1 MKMSGHMGDETVTIK
16 KVRVVR
22 TDPDRNLLLVN
33 GSLPGARG
41 GLIIVKKA

>member
-1 MKMSGHMGDETVTIK
+1 MSGHMGSERVTIK

-22 TDPDRNLLLVN
+22 TDPDRNLLLVK

-41 GLIIVKKA
+41 GLITVKKA